1 MQVYFINFKQH
12 KSSRIY
18 LPIQDL
24 IKDKRPDSI
33 KADTRLSNYLTNPS
47 DLIIDNNLSHCYSR
61 QNKNR
66 RYKIY
71 YPNDQDITLS

>member
-18 LPIQDL
+18 LLIQDF
-24 IKDKRPDSI
+24 IKETRSFSI
-33 KADTRLSNYLTNPS
+33 QADTGLPSDLAKQS
-47 DLIIDNNLSHCYSR
+47 DLIIDNNLSHYYSG

-66 RYKIY
+66 RNKMY

>member
-12 KSSRIY
+12 KSSKIY

-24 IKDKRPDSI
+24 IKEKCPYSI
-33 KADTRLSNYLTNPS
+33 KADTRLPNYLTSPS
-47 DLIIDNNLSHCYSR
+47 DLIIDNNLSHCYCR

-66 RYKIY
+66 LTKF
-71 YPNDQDITLS
+71 ITQMTNI